1 MRRILRDMRA
11 LAGELAMAGD
21 RDKAERLLALGVQ
34 FIHATHDTKANLTAR
49 IATIRS
55 ELLSWTLEPA
65 LQDDLS
71 VVLSQLRAAE
81 HNMKG

>member
-1 MRRILRDMRA
+1 MRA
-11 LAGELAMAGD
+11 LAGELSMSGD

-34 FIHATHDTKANLTAR
+34 LIHATQGAQVA
-49 IATIRS
+49 AIRA
-55 ELLSWTLEPA
+55 ELLGWELEAP

-71 VVLSQLRAAE
+71 VVLTQLRAAE

>member
-11 LAGELAMAGD
+11 LSGELSMSGD

-34 FIHATHDTKANLTAR
+34 FIHATQAEQVSA
-49 IATIRS
+49 IRS

>member
-1 MRRILRDMRA
+1 MRA
-11 LAGELAMAGD
+11 LAGDLAMAGD

-34 FIHATHDTKANLTAR
+34 LIHATKAVQVA
-49 IATIRS
+49 AIRA
-55 ELLSWTLEPA
+55 ELLSWELEPA

-71 VVLSQLRAAE
+71 VVLTQLRAAE